1 MFISASRR
9 TDIPS
14 HYSEWFMNRIRAGF
28 VLVRNPVNPRQVS
41 RVSLSQDV
49 VDGIVFW
56 TKNPIP
62 MLGRLDGLRGYMYC
76 FQFTLNAYGAEAE
89 RRIPSKNAQLVD
101 AFRRLSDKIGS
112 ERVLWRYDP
121 IFVSGK
127 YTVEY
132 HLRYFEALAR
142 RLAGYTEQCTMSFLD
157 VYGNT
162 ARNMAPL
169 HARTPSE
176 QERAVLAA
184 GLAEIAAGYGLR
196 LRSCAEPDSMRR
208 YGIEPASCVDARL
221 FEKLLG
227 CRLDAGRDAAQR
239 PHCGC
244 AGSVDCQKRLSTAF
258 FDNKV
263 PRPRAADGDQHCALR
278 LGCPPKADNSTL
290 ASREVFS
297 ATYTPP
303 PKMIAVPFAPIGRET
318 LRGFF
323 DKLIAPA
330 IRPGR
335 LAYSLFTSSR

>member
-41 RVSLSQDV
+41 RVSLSPDV

-62 MLGRLDGLRGYMYC
+62 MLDKLDGLSAYMYC
-76 FQFTLNAYGAEAE
+76 FQFTLNAYGAEVE
-89 RRIPSKNAQLVD
+89 RGIPPKNAQLVN
-101 AFRRLSDKIGS
+101 AFRRLSDKIGP

-142 RLAGYTEQCTMSFLD
+142 RLACYTEQCTMSFLD

-196 LRSCAEPDSMRR
+196 LRSCAETDSLRR
-208 YGIEPASCVDARL
+208 YGIEPASCVDAGL

-244 AGSVDCQKRLSTAF
+244 AGSLDCQKKA
-258 FDNKV
+258 V
-263 PRPRAADGDQHCALR
+263 DG
-278 LGCPPKADNSTL
+278 
-290 ASREVFS
+290 
-297 ATYTPP
+297 
-303 PKMIAVPFAPIGRET
+303 
-318 LRGFF
+318 
-323 DKLIAPA
+323 
-330 IRPGR
+330 
-335 LAYSLFTSSR
+335 LF

>member
-1 MFISASRR
+1 
-9 TDIPS
+9 
-14 HYSEWFMNRIRAGF
+14 MNRIRAGF

-62 MLGRLDGLRGYMYC
+62 MLDRLDELGGYMYC
-76 FQFTLNAYGAEAE
+76 FQFTLNAYGAEVE
-89 RRIPSKNAQLVD
+89 RGIPPKNAQLVD
-101 AFRRLSDKIGS
+101 AFRRLSDKIGP

-121 IFVSGK
+121 MFVSGK

-169 HARTPSE
+169 HAHTPSDT
-176 QERAVLAA
+176 ERAMLAA

-196 LRSCAEPDSMRR
+196 LRSCAEPDSLRR
-208 YGIEPASCVDARL
+208 YGIEPASC
-221 FEKLLG
+221 
-227 CRLDAGRDAAQR
+227 
-239 PHCGC
+239 
-244 AGSVDCQKRLSTAF
+244 VDCQKRLSTAF

-263 PRPRAADGDQHCALR
+263 PRRRRKLHILRSRLKPRAQSFRCSSSPTKCRMHFVGSISGRWGPALR
-278 LGCPPKADNSTL
+278 
-290 ASREVFS
+290 
-297 ATYTPP
+297 
-303 PKMIAVPFAPIGRET
+303 FAPRLSAKGGQFDTALREMYFRRRT
-318 LRGFF
+318 RRRR
-323 DKLIAPA
+323 K
-330 IRPGR
+330 
-335 LAYSLFTSSR
+335 